1 MRTEQVVRLHPAPP
15 VALVPSRGNPHHLR
29 RVSTCACAVIAPL
42 SVGVGLGSIGVLTA
56 VFVACGLI
64 GGCIGMLRFR
74 SVQRCID
81 RQAER
86 SARAQR
92 ESGRQSAMD
101 RASGAR
107 QEQYAALSKLVED
120 IERSDPRDARRFEL
134 QELLD
139 YFVRL
144 SVNHQ
149 RCVESLRTVG
159 TMTLSPAV
167 IDVGSARD
175 NARNRRCSE
184 IASRRARHH
193 RMCTEQLEHAAE
205 ELDAIDELVR
215 LVAQRVASARFAL
228 ITDGTIE
235 RRLAEIDEVD
245 AALAQ
250 LSA

>member
-1 MRTEQVVRLHPAPP
+1 MRVEQVVHVEPAPP
-15 VALVPSRGNPHHLR
+15 VALVPSRGKPHQLR
-29 RVSTCACAVIAPL
+29 RVSACACAVIAPL
-42 SVGVGLGSIGVLTA
+42 SVCVGLGSIGVVTA
-56 VFVACGLI
+56 VFVACGLV

-81 RQAER
+81 HQAAR
-86 SARAQR
+86 SARARREARRQR
-92 ESGRQSAMD
+92 AMD

-120 IERSDPRDARRFEL
+120 IERSDPREARRFEL
-134 QELLD
+134 QDLLD
-139 YFVRL
+139 YYVRL

-159 TMTLSPAV
+159 TMTLSPSLDMSSV
-167 IDVGSARD
+167 RDHARS
-175 NARNRRCSE
+175 RRCSE

-205 ELDAIDELVR
+205 ELDAIDELIR
-215 LVAQRVASARFAL
+215 LVAQRLTSARFAL
-228 ITDGTIE
+228 FTDGTIE
-235 RRLAEIDEVD
+235 RRLAEIDEID